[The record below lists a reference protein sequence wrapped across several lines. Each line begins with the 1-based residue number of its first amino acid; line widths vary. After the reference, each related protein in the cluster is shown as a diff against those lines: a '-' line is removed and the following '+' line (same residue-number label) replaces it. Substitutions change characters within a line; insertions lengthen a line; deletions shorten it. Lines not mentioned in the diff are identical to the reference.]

1 VDDAILRGRVIVDV
15 AAGEHFTLASA
26 ADGGMVGWGD
36 GNSGQLG
43 LDAEALA
50 RERRARRRRRTERR
64 RAGARGGRGGG
75 ADGRGRAGGRTGRGV
90 PARTRDRRE
99 GGAATKMMMRA
110 LKEKTYITESAKS
123 STTRDI
129 ILSKVLLS

>member
-50 RERRARRRRRTERR
+50 RERRRDGGDGRNADAPGPAGGAVEVPMGEGARVVAPVAGYQHALAIVAKEAPRRR
-64 RAGARGGRGGG
+64 
-75 ADGRGRAGGRTGRGV
+75 
-90 PARTRDRRE
+90 
-99 GGAATKMMMRA
+99 
-110 LKEKTYITESAKS
+110 
-123 STTRDI
+123 
-129 ILSKVLLS
+129 